1 MILLDS
7 NFLIGLLVSGSAEAG
22 KVETWF
28 MDTELCTSSVAW
40 YEFLSG
46 PVDEEGIAVV
56 LSMISDRVF
65 PSTRDQAQEA
75 ARLWNSTGRL
85 RRLRL
90 NATIAS
96 AAILVNAELATAN
109 IEDFQHFVPLGL
121 RLRN

>member
-1 MILLDS
+1 MILLDT
-7 NFLIGLLVSGSAEAG
+7 NYLIGLLVAGSTEAG

-28 MDTELCTSSVAW
+28 MDTELCTSSLAW

-46 PVDEEGIAVV
+46 PVDGEGVAVV

-65 PSTRDQAQEA
+65 PFTAGQAQEA

-90 NATIAS
+90 DATIAS
-96 AAILVNAELATAN
+96 AAILMNAELATAN
-109 IEDFQHFVPLGL
+109 VADFQHFVPLGL